1 MMKFIICFNLCLFLF
16 VRCENTFSK
25 DNSKSI
31 KEIKIEN
38 IVKENNRKD
47 RAVLKIIDKKKDFGT
62 ISKVKTDRKSISF
75 DIENTGTK
83 PLIIYNVDV
92 ACGCLSVDIPKEPI
106 LSGEKSI
113 IKVHIDIRKVE
124 GQFNKVVYIKSNAI
138 NDLEL
143 IRIKGFV
150 KK

>member
-83 PLIIYNVDV
+83 P
-92 ACGCLSVDIPKEPI
+92 
-106 LSGEKSI
+106 
-113 IKVHIDIRKVE
+113 
-124 GQFNKVVYIKSNAI
+124 
-138 NDLEL
+138 
-143 IRIKGFV
+143 
-150 KK
+150 

>member
-1 MMKFIICFNLCLFLF
+1 MMKLIICFNLCLFLF

-25 DNSKSI
+25 DGSKSI

-38 IVKENNRKD
+38 IVKENNSKD
-47 RAVLKIIDKKKDFGT
+47 GAVLKVINKKIDFGT
-62 ISKVKTDRKSISF
+62 ISKVKTDRKSIDF
-75 DIENTGTK
+75 DIENTGEK

-92 ACGCLSVDIPKEPI
+92 SCGCLSVDIPKEPI

-113 IKVHIDIRKVE
+113 IKVHIDIQKLE
-124 GQFNKVVYIKSNAI
+124 GAFNKVVYIKSNAV

-150 KK
+150 EK

>member
-47 RAVLKIIDKKKDFGT
+47 RAVLKIIDKKRT
-62 ISKVKTDRKSISF
+62 S
-75 DIENTGTK
+75 
-83 PLIIYNVDV
+83 
-92 ACGCLSVDIPKEPI
+92 
-106 LSGEKSI
+106 
-113 IKVHIDIRKVE
+113 
-124 GQFNKVVYIKSNAI
+124 
-138 NDLEL
+138 EL
-143 IRIKGFV
+143 FQR
-150 KK
+150 

>member
-1 MMKFIICFNLCLFLF
+1 M
-16 VRCENTFSK
+16 
-25 DNSKSI
+25 
-31 KEIKIEN
+31 
-38 IVKENNRKD
+38 
-47 RAVLKIIDKKKDFGT
+47 
-62 ISKVKTDRKSISF
+62 
-75 DIENTGTK
+75 
-83 PLIIYNVDV
+83 DV